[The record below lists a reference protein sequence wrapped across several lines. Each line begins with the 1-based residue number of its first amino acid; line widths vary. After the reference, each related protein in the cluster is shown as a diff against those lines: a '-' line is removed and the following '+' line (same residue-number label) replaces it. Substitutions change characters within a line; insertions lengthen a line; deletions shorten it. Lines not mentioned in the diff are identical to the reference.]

1 MEDIFFK
8 CIQFLTLKDL
18 ISFLHS
24 VGKNAASY
32 FLSFHAG
39 EKMKS

>member
-18 ISFLHS
+18 VTFLHS
-24 VGKNAASY
+24 VGKNAALY

-39 EKMKS
+39 EEVPS